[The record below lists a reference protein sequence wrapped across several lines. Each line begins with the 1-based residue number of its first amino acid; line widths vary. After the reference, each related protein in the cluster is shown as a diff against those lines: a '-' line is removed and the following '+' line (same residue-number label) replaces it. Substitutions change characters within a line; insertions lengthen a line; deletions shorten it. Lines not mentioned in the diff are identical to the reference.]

1 MLDTEIV
8 DLIAE
13 YAANEDWNGE
23 SELLIEILRERN
35 KCANYISTF
44 RLDRYGRDFSQDR
57 FHFPYCL
64 TEYNDAVVRYVVD
77 TIKVLDK
84 QHLQIT
90 FKGGLV
96 VEQTVPSN
104 SLQPGAKYLSFL
116 WPAP

>member
-8 DLIAE
+8 DFIAE

-35 KCANYISTF
+35 KCANYISIF

-96 VEQTVPSN
+96 VEQKIPSN
-104 SLQPGAKYLSFL
+104 
-116 WPAP
+116 

>member
-104 SLQPGAKYLSFL
+104 
-116 WPAP
+116 